1 MKIVIQRALKAFH
14 DIDHLRKTR
23 RLQSI
28 ASVERTLAAAANDQ
42 HRALQIATQQALYLG
57 GEFRVDL
64 PIRRFL
70 PGHMLGPDR
79 MANIHML
86 DFGTTI
92 DKNSLRMGLQEG
104 MGGAGIKVLHRFIR
118 RFGKFDIMK
127 ASPMRRKLKP
137 CQFAQMPEY
146 A

>member
-1 MKIVIQRALKAFH
+1 MKLLIERPFKALHDVINLG
-14 DIDHLRKTR
+14 KTR
-23 RLQSI
+23 RLQSL

-42 HRALQIATQQALYLG
+42 HRALQIAAHQALYLG

-79 MANIHML
+79 MADIHML

-127 ASPMRRKLKP
+127 ASPMQRKLKP

>member
-1 MKIVIQRALKAFH
+1 MKIFIQRALKAFH
-14 DIDHLRKTR
+14 DVINLGKARC
-23 RLQSI
+23 LQGL
-28 ASVERTLAAAANDQ
+28 ASVERTLAATANHQ
-42 HRALQIATQQALYLG
+42 HRALQIAAQQTLDLG

-79 MANIHML
+79 MTDVHML
-86 DFGTTI
+86 DFGTAI

-104 MGGAGIKVLHRFIR
+104 MGGARVKVLHRFIR

-127 ASPMRRKLKP
+127 ASPMRRKLKS
-137 CQFAQMPEY
+137 CQFAKMPEY